1 MASTRHRTCIRT
13 IRKVWIR
20 TDVISAA
27 VASCLAAVAEAMLP
41 ETEADPRLLGLELGR
56 LAGQKDDTAAE
67 VERQEEAAR
76 PRRRHPKGLQC
87 GPGHLQGCEAGEHR
101 EDGRRQVQP
110 GEQQR
115 HSERELSHECQ
126 ARSRCHAHVFQRGI
140 ADVSAARAV
149 WLFGARLAAR
159 LAARSQPGAVR
170 WHRGARL
177 AESLLPIRVKA
188 CLEHGVLAES
198 GGEHRGCGFE
208 GRRACG

>member
-110 GEQQR
+110 SEQHR
-115 HSERELSHECQ
+115 HRECELSHECH
-126 ARSRCHAHVFQRGI
+126 ARSRCHDYVLQRGI
-140 ADVSAARAV
+140 ADVSAAGAV
-149 WLFGARLAAR
+149 RHYSARVAE
-159 LAARSQPGAVR
+159 RSQPGADR
-170 WHRGARL
+170 ILWHRGARL
-177 AESLLPIRVKA
+177 AESSLPIRVKA
-188 CLEHGVLAES
+188 SLDHGVLAES
-198 GGEHRGCGFE
+198 GGRHRGSGFE